1 LGIILREPG
10 FASLRCPRF
19 EFPSVRF
26 YIAAMRCLRRSSGA
40 AALCLAAFALAGCG
54 VRLREASPLD
64 RCAELMQQAFPGGDI
79 KPTKKEVAEE
89 TTASIAAVI
98 ARVEGERR
106 NVAAGGVP
114 LRDIAAECR
123 FENGILTGF
132 RWTKGPLR

>member
-1 LGIILREPG
+1 
-10 FASLRCPRF
+10 
-19 EFPSVRF
+19 
-26 YIAAMRCLRRSSGA
+26 MRLRRDSLA
-40 AALCLAAFALAGCG
+40 VAVQCLAALALAGCG
-54 VRLREASPLD
+54 LRLREASPLD

-79 KPTKKEVAEE
+79 KPTKKELAEE
-89 TTASIAAVI
+89 TTPSIATVV

-114 LRDIAAECR
+114 LRDVAAECR

>member
-1 LGIILREPG
+1 MR
-10 FASLRCPRF
+10 PRRDSF
-19 EFPSVRF
+19 TV
-26 YIAAMRCLRRSSGA
+26 AV
-40 AALCLAAFALAGCG
+40 LCLAALALAGCG
-54 VRLREASPLD
+54 LSLREASPLD

-89 TTASIAAVI
+89 ATPSIATVL

-114 LRDIAAECR
+114 LRDVGVECR